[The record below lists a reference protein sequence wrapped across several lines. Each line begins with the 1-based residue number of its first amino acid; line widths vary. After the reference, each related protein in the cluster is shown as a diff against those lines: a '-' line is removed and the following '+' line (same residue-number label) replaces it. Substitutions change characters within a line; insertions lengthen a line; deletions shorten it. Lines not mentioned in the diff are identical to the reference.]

1 MFRQSP
7 LYRRVDPLNHENEK
21 SNPLKKEELF
31 RLGQNI
37 KRLRKARGMNQTLL
51 AEKAQTRPTTISTLE
66 NAINTN
72 PGWNLLIRIANVL
85 NTSIHKLTQ
94 PDSSQIS
101 KDVTEQLPQGLVDLL
116 RYQDD
121 LLSPTEDRI
130 RLNEVEWLKKLPIE
144 SAEKIGPSEYLHV
157 LRHFRLLLNQK

>member
-1 MFRQSP
+1 MKQK
-7 LYRRVDPLNHENEK
+7 NETSK
-21 SNPLKKEELF
+21 PLKKEELL

-85 NTSIHKLTQ
+85 DTSIHQLTQ
-94 PDSSQIS
+94 PDSSNVS
-101 KDVTEQLPQGLVDLL
+101 EDVHEMLPQGLVDLL

-130 RLNEVEWLKKLPIE
+130 RLQEVDWLKKLPMDGNE
-144 SAEKIGPSEYLHV
+144 NIGPEEYLLI
-157 LRHFRLLLNQK
+157 LRHFRLLARQKR